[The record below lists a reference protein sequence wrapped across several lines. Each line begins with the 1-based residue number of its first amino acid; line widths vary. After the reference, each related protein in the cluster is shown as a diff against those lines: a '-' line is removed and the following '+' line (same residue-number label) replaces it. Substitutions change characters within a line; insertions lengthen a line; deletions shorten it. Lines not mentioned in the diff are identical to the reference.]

1 MIMTADGMSYIKMAP
16 EKVPTASMSPEKL
29 RSHHSDP
36 SRFSVTNGQPGIR
49 QILLNPLE
57 SS

>member
-29 RSHHSDP
+29 RSHDSDHP
-36 SRFSVTNGQPGIR
+36 RFSVANR
-49 QILLNPLE
+49 
-57 SS
+57 